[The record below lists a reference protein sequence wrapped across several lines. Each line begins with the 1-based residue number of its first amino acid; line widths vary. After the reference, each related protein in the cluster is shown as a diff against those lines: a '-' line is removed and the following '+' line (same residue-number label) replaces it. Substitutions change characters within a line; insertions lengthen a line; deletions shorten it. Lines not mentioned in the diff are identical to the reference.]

1 MPATFDLTLEKLQ
14 TYNGT
19 NPKPADFDEYW
30 DKALSELASVKDECE
45 LIEPGFSAPYAECFD
60 MYFQGVRGARIH
72 AKLLRPKDRPRKTP
86 ALLMFHG
93 LSANSG
99 DWSSK
104 LQWVAAGFTVAAL
117 DIRGQGG
124 LSEDSGGFAGNTFR
138 GHIIRGLENT
148 DPKEMFFRHV
158 YLDCA
163 QLARIVMNFD
173 WVDASHV
180 CATGASQGGG
190 LTIACASLVPQINKI
205 APLYPY
211 LSDFRRVW
219 DIDLAKNAYE
229 DITEYFRRFDPM
241 HKKAAAIFNK
251 LGYIDIQHLAP
262 RIKAEV
268 MMATGLMDQICP
280 PSTQY
285 AVFNK
290 ISATKRHILFPDYAH
305 EYLPDFD
312 DMIFE
317 FFCEGTV

>member
-1 MPATFDLTLEKLQ
+1 MPATFDLSLDKMQ
-14 TYNGT
+14 TYTGT
-19 NPKPADFDEYW
+19 NPRPADFDEYW
-30 DKALSELASVKDECE
+30 AKALDELASVKDDYE
-45 LIEPGFSAPYAECFD
+45 LVSPVFTAPYAECYD
-60 MYFQGVRGARIH
+60 MYFHGVRGARIH
-72 AKLLRPKDRPRKTP
+72 AKLLRPKDRQGKTP
-86 ALLMFHG
+86 AVLMFHG

-117 DIRGQGG
+117 DVRGQGG
-124 LSEDSGGFAGNTFR
+124 HSDDAGNFRGNTFK
-138 GHIIRGLENT
+138 GHITRGLENS
-148 DPKEMFFRHV
+148 DPQDMLFRDV

-190 LTIACASLVPQINKI
+190 LTIACAALVPQIKRL
-205 APLYPY
+205 APVYPY
-211 LSDFRRVW
+211 LADYLRVW
-219 DIDLAKNAYE
+219 QIDLAKNAYE

-241 HKKAAAIFNK
+241 HKRKDEVFSK
-251 LGYIDIQHLAP
+251 LGYIDIQFLAP
-262 RIKAEV
+262 RIKGEV

-280 PSTQY
+280 PSSQY

-290 ISATKRHILFPDYAH
+290 ISASKRHVLFPDYAH
-305 EYLPDFD
+305 EYLPELD

-317 FFCEGTV
+317 FFLRT